1 MSIAA
6 AHCLRNCKME
16 NIEGIIFDYGGTIDS
31 RGVHWSWVIWDG
43 YRHAGAG
50 VGLEQFREAYV
61 YAERELARVRHIMP
75 GDNFHDLLVKKM
87 AIEFDYIEQQG
98 WLEGCA
104 AMSRQVADYCYERAR
119 DCVDEARPV
128 LEYLHGRY
136 PMMLVSN
143 FYGNIDSVLRD
154 FDLRRYF
161 KGIIESS
168 VVGVRKPNPTLFKLG
183 VDALELS
190 ASRVLVVGDSLKK
203 DILPA
208 ESLGCATRWLK
219 ARGWTDA
226 EDSTTHPG
234 IIASL
239 ADLQREF

>member
-1 MSIAA
+1 
-6 AHCLRNCKME
+6 
-16 NIEGIIFDYGGTIDS
+16 
-31 RGVHWSWVIWDG
+31 
-43 YRHAGAG
+43 
-50 VGLEQFREAYV
+50 
-61 YAERELARVRHIMP
+61 MP

-183 VDALELS
+183 VDALELP